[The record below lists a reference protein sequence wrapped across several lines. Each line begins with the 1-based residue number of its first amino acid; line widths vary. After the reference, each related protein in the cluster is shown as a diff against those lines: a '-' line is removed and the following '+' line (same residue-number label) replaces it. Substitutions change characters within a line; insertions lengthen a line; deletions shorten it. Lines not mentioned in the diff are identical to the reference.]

1 MRTFALVLAM
11 LVCTPLVAHAVPGT
25 VPFKARLEDNGS
37 PLTGPH
43 DFSFQLYDAAT
54 AGEMVWEETDASLDV
69 ADGLLVHEI
78 GGTTPL
84 DDAVSAG
91 EKLWLEIRVDG
102 VLMEPR
108 LALASVP
115 FALAAGT
122 AEHADRAD
130 DADNADAIGGHDVA
144 TTAPDSGDVMKFNGT
159 SWTPSSNYVDLTSPQ
174 TVGGNKQFTG
184 NLGVGI
190 APTAVKLDVNGES
203 RLRGLVRGTLGG
215 GGVYL
220 ADRAGDNGISFDWH
234 GVLDFYVENV
244 LVKTFVIDHPVDRAK
259 YLVHATLEGPE
270 SAVYYRGTAQ
280 LENGVAEV
288 ALPPYFEAEAR
299 EDERTVLVTPIFE
312 GMDDPVS
319 ALAASRVRRGAF
331 VVRAIDGRNRA
342 QRFDWEVK
350 AVRKDVPRLTVEPAR
365 NDVVMHG
372 DGPYRY
378 LTPR

>member
-25 VPFKARLEDNGS
+25 VPFKARLEDNGT
-37 PLTGPH
+37 PLSGPH
-43 DFSFQLYDAAT
+43 DFSFQLYDAADGG
-54 AGEMVWEETDASLDV
+54 AMVWEEAETSLDV

-84 DDAVSAG
+84 AGAVSAG

-115 FALAAGT
+115 FALSAGN
-122 AEHADRAD
+122 AE
-130 DADNADAIGGHDVA
+130 AIGGAPVD
-144 TTAPDSGDVMKFNGT
+144 TAAPASGDVLKFDGDAWT
-159 SWTPSSNYVDLTSPQ
+159 SSSNYVDRTSAQ
-174 TVGGNKQFTG
+174 SIAGNKHFTDNIG
-184 NLGVGI
+184 INVAPSGVS
-190 APTAVKLDVNGES
+190 LDVAGET
-203 RLRGLVRGTLGG
+203 RLRNLVRGTIGG

-220 ADRAGDNGISFDWH
+220 ADRAGDNGVSFNWTDK
-234 GVLDFYVENV
+234 LDFYVEDV
-244 LVKTFVIDHPVDRAK
+244 LVKTFVVEHPVDRDK

-270 SAVYYRGTAQ
+270 SAVYYRGSAQ
-280 LENGVAEV
+280 LRNGVAEV
-288 ALPPYFEAEAR
+288 TLPDYFEAEAR
-299 EDERTVLVTPIFE
+299 EEERTVLVTPVFE
-312 GMDDPVS
+312 TMDEPVS

-350 AVRKDVPRLTVEPAR
+350 AVRKDVARLTVEPR
-365 NDVVMHG
+365 RKDVVMHG